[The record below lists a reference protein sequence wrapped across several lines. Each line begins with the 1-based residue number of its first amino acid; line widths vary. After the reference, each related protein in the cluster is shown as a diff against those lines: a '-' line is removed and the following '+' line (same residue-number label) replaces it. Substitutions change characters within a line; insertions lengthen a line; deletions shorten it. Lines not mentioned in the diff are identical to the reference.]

1 MKFGVWSNQIVPSK
15 KVENNIFLSA
25 ALYGANIYQIFF
37 TRFVIEKY
45 LESFF
50 TARFNWSSKIFS
62 HPSDYLLE
70 LQLILVDL
78 LA

>member
-1 MKFGVWSNQIVPSK
+1 MLRK
-15 KVENNIFLSA
+15 KVENEIFHIA

-45 LESFF
+45 LES
-50 TARFNWSSKIFS
+50 AG
-62 HPSDYLLE
+62 

>member
-1 MKFGVWSNQIVPSK
+1 MVQISTK
-15 KVENNIFLSA
+15 YFS
-25 ALYGANIYQIFF
+25 

-50 TARFNWSSKIFS
+50 TARFNWSSKIFI
-62 HPSDYLLE
+62 HPSNYLLK